1 MADLERF
8 LEDRCLSVLNLPQKG
23 RSLFTTRYFRPGEVI
38 LSQKPY
44 VCVPN
49 NNTSSS
55 ESRCDGCFK
64 TNDNNNLKRCSGC
77 QVVWYCGSSCQKSE
91 WKLHRHE
98 CKALSRLDKEKR
110 KFVTPT
116 IRLMVKLYIKRNLQ
130 NEKVLPVTTT
140 DNYTLVEALVS
151 HMSEIDEQQMLL
163 YAQMANL
170 VNLILQL
177 PNVDLREIAE
187 NFSKFSCNA
196 HTICDSE
203 LRPQGIGLFPFV
215 SIINHSCSPNAIL
228 VFEEQMAVVRA
239 MDKIPKD
246 SEITI
251 SYIET
256 AGSTLTRQKSLKEQ
270 YLFHCQCARCNN
282 FGKPHD
288 IEESAILEC
297 YRCANEKCTGFL
309 LRDPEEKGFVCQ
321 KCLLLRSKE
330 EVKKLASDIK
340 RVSEK
345 APASPSAENKQATIE
360 LYKTIE
366 RLQVKLYNS
375 FSITLMRTREK
386 LLKILM
392 DVESWREALNYCR
405 LIVPVYQRVYP
416 ATHPLIGLQF
426 YTQGKLEWLL
436 GETKEAVS
444 SLTKAFDVLR
454 ISHGTSTAFMK
465 ELSAKLE
472 EARAEASY
480 IERHAYDDAN

>member
-1 MADLERF
+1 MDASLMADLQIF
-8 LEDRCLSVLNLPQKG
+8 LQDRCLSVSNLPQKG
-23 RSLFTTRYFRPGEVI
+23 RSLFTARDFRPGEVI

-44 VCVPN
+44 ICVPN
-49 NNTSSS
+49 NTSS

-64 TNDNNNLKRCSGC
+64 TNNLKKCSAC

-98 CKALSRLDKEKR
+98 CKALTRLEKEKR

-116 IRLMVKLYIKRNLQ
+116 IRLMVRLYIKRNLQ
-130 NEKVLPVTTT
+130 NEKVLPITTT
-140 DNYTLVEALVS
+140 DNYSLVEALVS
-151 HMSEIDEQQMLL
+151 HMSEIDEKQMLL

-170 VNLILQL
+170 VNLILQF
-177 PNVDLREIAE
+177 PSVDLREIAE

-196 HTICDSE
+196 HSICDSE
-203 LRPQGIGLFPFV
+203 LRPQGIGLFPLV
-215 SIINHSCSPNAIL
+215 SIINHSCSPNAVL

-239 MDKIPKD
+239 IDSISKD

-270 YLFHCQCARCNN
+270 YLFHCQCARCSNI
-282 FGKPHD
+282 GKPHD
-288 IEESAILEC
+288 IEESAILEG

-309 LRDPEEKGFVCQ
+309 LRDPEGKGFVCQ

-330 EVKKLASDIK
+330 EVRNLANDLK
-340 RVSEK
+340 TVSEK
-345 APASPSAENKQATIE
+345 APTSPSAEDKQAAIE

-366 RLQVKLYNS
+366 KLQVKLYHS
-375 FSITLMRTREK
+375 FSIPLMRTREK
-386 LLKILM
+386 LLKMLM
-392 DVESWREALNYCR
+392 DVEIWREALNYCR

-416 ATHPLIGLQF
+416 ANHPLIGLQL
-426 YTQGKLEWLL
+426 YSQGKLEWLL

-444 SLTKAFDVLR
+444 SLIKAFDILR
-454 ISHGTSTAFMK
+454 ISHGTSTPFMK

-480 IERHAYDDAN
+480 KQLALH

>member
-1 MADLERF
+1 MEASLMADLQRF
-8 LEDRCLSVLNLPQKG
+8 LQDRCLSVSNLPHKG
-23 RSLFTTRYFRPGEVI
+23 RSLFTTRDIRPGEVI

-44 VCVPN
+44 ICVPN
-49 NNTSSS
+49 NTSL

-64 TNDNNNLKRCSGC
+64 TNNLKKCSGC
-77 QVVWYCGSSCQKSE
+77 QVVWYCGSFCQKSE

-98 CKALSRLDKEKR
+98 CKALTRLEKEKR

-130 NEKVLPVTTT
+130 NEKVLPITST
-140 DNYTLVEALVS
+140 DNYSLVEALVS
-151 HMSEIDEQQMLL
+151 HMSEIDEKQMLL

-170 VNLILQL
+170 VNLILQF
-177 PNVDLREIAE
+177 PSVDLREIAE

-196 HTICDSE
+196 HSICDSE
-203 LRPQGIGLFPFV
+203 LRPQGIGLFPLV
-215 SIINHSCSPNAIL
+215 SIINHSCSPNAVL

-239 MDKIPKD
+239 MDNISKD

-270 YLFHCQCARCNN
+270 YLFHCQCARCSNV
-282 FGKPHD
+282 GKPHD
-288 IEESAILEC
+288 IEESAILEG
-297 YRCANEKCTGFL
+297 YRCSNEKCTGFL

-330 EVKKLASDIK
+330 EVKKLASDLK
-340 RVSEK
+340 TVSEK
-345 APASPSAENKQATIE
+345 AHASPSAENKQAAIE

-366 RLQVKLYNS
+366 KLQVKLYHS

-386 LLKILM
+386 LLKMLM
-392 DVESWREALNYCR
+392 DLEIWREALNYCR

-444 SLTKAFDVLR
+444 SLIKAFDILR
-454 ISHGTSTAFMK
+454 ISHGTSTPFMK

-480 IERHAYDDAN
+480 KLACIEKRL

>member
-1 MADLERF
+1 MEASLMADLQRF
-8 LEDRCLSVLNLPQKG
+8 LQDRCLSVSNLPQKG
-23 RSLFTTRYFRPGEVI
+23 RSLFTTRDIRPGEVI
-38 LSQKPY
+38 LSQNPY
-44 VCVPN
+44 IYVPS
-49 NNTSSS
+49 NNTSS

-64 TNDNNNLKRCSGC
+64 TNNLKKCSGC

-98 CKALSRLDKEKR
+98 CKALTRLEKEKR

-116 IRLMVKLYIKRNLQ
+116 IRLMVKLFIKRNLQ
-130 NEKVLPVTTT
+130 NEKVLPITTA
-140 DNYTLVEALVS
+140 DNYSLVEALVS
-151 HMSEIDEQQMLL
+151 HMSEIDEKQMLL

-170 VNLILQL
+170 VNLILQF
-177 PNVDLREIAE
+177 PSVDLREIAE

-196 HTICDSE
+196 HSICDSE
-203 LRPQGIGLFPFV
+203 LRPQGIGLFPLV
-215 SIINHSCSPNAIL
+215 SIINHSCSPNAVL

-239 MDKIPKD
+239 MDNISKD

-270 YLFHCQCARCNN
+270 YLFHCQCARCSNV
-282 FGKPHD
+282 GKPLD
-288 IEESAILEC
+288 IEESAILEG
-297 YRCANEKCTGFL
+297 YRCSNEKCTGFL

-330 EVKKLASDIK
+330 EVKKLASDLK
-340 RVSEK
+340 AVSEK
-345 APASPSAENKQATIE
+345 APASPSAENKQAAIE

-366 RLQVKLYNS
+366 KLQVKLYHS

-386 LLKILM
+386 LLKMLM
-392 DVESWREALNYCR
+392 HVEIWREALNYCR

-444 SLTKAFDVLR
+444 SLIKAFDILR
-454 ISHGTSTAFMK
+454 ISHGTSTPFMK

-480 IERHAYDDAN
+480 KLCLH